1 MQERL
6 SWMISRR
13 ETASF
18 FEICLIRIKETIPG
32 LAVPRLQFRGT
43 RIIFKIPDS
52 DTSIQGRNRVR
63 IAIDRKEFFR

>member
-1 MQERL
+1 
-6 SWMISRR
+6 MISRR

-18 FEICLIRIKETIPG
+18 FEICLIRIKETVPG
-32 LAVPRLQFRGT
+32 LAMPHRRFRGT

-52 DTSIQGRNRVR
+52 YTSIQGGEVGIGVR